1 MEPYFTKVTCSIK
14 GSNVLSIPDNRIFFY
29 ESPWD
34 FQTNEFIKN
43 NKDKINVALKTYP
56 SEYCYYK
63 LEYIP
68 LSSTMKFKDEEEKI
82 KFMEQTAKK
91 QRPMSHDRWG
101 VFYCSLFQ
109 DNGPFNPGEQRVLFV
124 NVEDNTP
131 QAILTAIRYL
141 AQFADKMKNEVKD
154 GSGCIPQEY
163 ILPWQ
168 VDLAVEEKDL
178 YNSAFDWL
186 EGKNE
191 LYFNQRIVK
200 YDENSHRLWFVD
212 NHDNIDK
219 EFVAHDLLT
228 QAFYI
233 LVWNHPE
240 GVKDY
245 DLCVSPADKDGLKR
259 ERELKDEFTK
269 YYIFLKTGKVDIKNP
284 EEFRKKVDN
293 FCEFVNSK
301 ARHTARTRIRT
312 AFFEHEKERVKDN
325 ELFAKKVADYYGFD
339 ATEGKIKVI
348 NRIETI
354 YLPEELMSEKLKKY
368 NEEHADHADK

>member
-14 GSNVLSIPDNRIFFY
+14 GSNVLSIPDNRIYFY

-141 AQFADKMKNEVKD
+141 AQFADKMRNEVKD

-163 ILPWQ
+163 Q
-168 VDLAVEEKDL
+168 EAVL
-178 YNSAFDWL
+178 
-186 EGKNE
+186 
-191 LYFNQRIVK
+191 
-200 YDENSHRLWFVD
+200 
-212 NHDNIDK
+212 
-219 EFVAHDLLT
+219 
-228 QAFYI
+228 
-233 LVWNHPE
+233 
-240 GVKDY
+240 
-245 DLCVSPADKDGLKR
+245 
-259 ERELKDEFTK
+259 
-269 YYIFLKTGKVDIKNP
+269 
-284 EEFRKKVDN
+284 
-293 FCEFVNSK
+293 
-301 ARHTARTRIRT
+301 
-312 AFFEHEKERVKDN
+312 
-325 ELFAKKVADYYGFD
+325 
-339 ATEGKIKVI
+339 
-348 NRIETI
+348 
-354 YLPEELMSEKLKKY
+354 
-368 NEEHADHADK
+368 